1 MVFELVSHLVGA
13 HGASMG
19 IHGNMGAVG
28 THGTHGLNLVGS
40 GNQVHD
46 RYTTLRHPCEM
57 RGNGGA
63 DAPVTSSGA
72 QTLLVSQVGSIVAL
86 SACFG
91 IGPLMQTA
99 QKLCQKARAC
109 GAVAPHQRPVGFAII
124 THRKSPCCSITGPA
138 GTQGAE
144 GQSAWS
150 HDYSNA
156 AGSVIAH
163 NLAEQPHS
171 PFPAIVWTSSSSGD

>member
-109 GAVAPHQRPVGFAII
+109 GAVAPHQRPVGCAII

-138 GTQGAE
+138 ERKEQRVSPPGAMTTVMRLAA
-144 GQSAWS
+144 STLLTVAVALTTAMMAF
-150 HDYSNA
+150 NA
-156 AGSVIAH
+156 S
-163 NLAEQPHS
+163 
-171 PFPAIVWTSSSSGD
+171 T